1 MPKGN
6 YPMDFYPEKSA
17 YVGGEKRITM
27 EEAEQFGIGIAF
39 ETCGWSDQSK
49 SHLYFILEW
58 LYGEAT
64 GFSVG
69 GPGRG
74 MHARSHYTL
83 VNGRLVEETERIFM
97 PFADTGLFGL
107 VFIMPGELFGKEI
120 NQLNLAMTE
129 IARLGYDITEEE
141 FQRAKNCQSTKTG
154 FNLERQLE
162 RIDEGSRNQI
172 VIVLF
177 KFFFQYFGQLKHPDY
192 LKWIQTA
199 TREDLITEIRR
210 MLKGKMSLVMMGP
223 DVDKLPKFS
232 DTEAVFKN
240 LIAYLDKSHP

>member
-1 MPKGN
+1 MRIDFYKNRIIAVGGAENHEETYNIIKKKFEGMPKGN

-120 NQLNLAMTE
+120 N
-129 IARLGYDITEEE
+129 
-141 FQRAKNCQSTKTG
+141 
-154 FNLERQLE
+154 
-162 RIDEGSRNQI
+162 
-172 VIVLF
+172 
-177 KFFFQYFGQLKHPDY
+177 
-192 LKWIQTA
+192 
-199 TREDLITEIRR
+199 
-210 MLKGKMSLVMMGP
+210 
-223 DVDKLPKFS
+223 
-232 DTEAVFKN
+232 
-240 LIAYLDKSHP
+240 

>member
-1 MPKGN
+1 
-6 YPMDFYPEKSA
+6 
-17 YVGGEKRITM
+17 
-27 EEAEQFGIGIAF
+27 
-39 ETCGWSDQSK
+39 
-49 SHLYFILEW
+49 
-58 LYGEAT
+58 
-64 GFSVG
+64 
-69 GPGRG
+69 
-74 MHARSHYTL
+74 
-83 VNGRLVEETERIFM
+83 
-97 PFADTGLFGL
+97 
-107 VFIMPGELFGKEI
+107 
-120 NQLNLAMTE
+120 MTE

-172 VIVLF
+172 
-177 KFFFQYFGQLKHPDY
+177 YFGQLKHPDY